1 MSQLLQEVY
10 TQYPRSALGPAL
22 DMALQRGQRNTSSNT
37 AQTPAQSFPANCIDY
52 TSQAIPSK
60 YSGARVTFNFK
71 NVALRTFLQV
81 IEQEANKRI
90 TPIDDVSAGITVC
103 VINIPW
109 DFALD
114 KILSENGYGQ
124 TEYNG
129 TIRVF
134 RR

>member
-1 MSQLLQEVY
+1 M
-10 TQYPRSALGPAL
+10 
-22 DMALQRGQRNTSSNT
+22 
-37 AQTPAQSFPANCIDY
+37 
-52 TSQAIPSK
+52 
-60 YSGARVTFNFK
+60 
-71 NVALRTFLQV
+71 
-81 IEQEANKRI
+81 
-90 TPIDDVSAGITVC
+90 DDVSGGITVC